1 MDTFTKTFQ
10 DFQESVATQNL
21 LDLHQ
26 LQKKQMN
33 SKYPQILSE

>member
-33 SKYPQILSE
+33 SKYP